1 MHADI
6 LAPQMPQTLFLSQ
19 HLALGTGKKQLRGMQ
34 GLRYMQNLIG
44 TSMQWQMQMTDV
56 LDKEHTKQVETRRKS
71 CIH

>member
-44 TSMQWQMQMTDV
+44 TSMQ
-56 LDKEHTKQVETRRKS
+56 
-71 CIH
+71 